1 MGERMNPEDPV
12 TFPPQGAR
20 KKRGKDSDVEDLHI
34 QKQVFSLII
43 SVISLVFKQFFDVA
57 FDLL

>member
-1 MGERMNPEDPV
+1 MNPEDPV